1 MSLACKYK
9 CGKVFS
15 HRSSR
20 SRHENGTCNLNNETL
35 QSTINSGTETISDV
49 CVESNVSELIEN
61 RFKQLTN
68 MISELQKKVEE
79 QPAPIVIQP
88 TFIYN
93 FLDQNTIDIFG
104 KVLELH
110 GSDRAISYSCSL
122 LKNKSKGNKHE
133 WVKNAELVDPEGF
146 KLVVKYDSKAQQGFE
161 IVGAD
166 RKVIKDPDGLKLD
179 KILTDTVIN
188 ANLKAQS
195 QLARKAS
202 EAFEAGDENKM
213 WSVWTDSSIFN
224 PKGETIHD
232 QIDKFK
238 KMPASKKHLI
248 DIVSSNKD

>member
-1 MSLACKYK
+1 M
-9 CGKVFS
+9 
-15 HRSSR
+15 
-20 SRHENGTCNLNNETL
+20 
-35 QSTINSGTETISDV
+35 
-49 CVESNVSELIEN
+49 
-61 RFKQLTN
+61 
-68 MISELQKKVEE
+68 
-79 QPAPIVIQP
+79 
-88 TFIYN
+88 
-93 FLDQNTIDIFG
+93 
-104 KVLELH
+104 ELH

-133 WVKNAELVDPEGF
+133 WVKNTELVDAEGF

-161 IVGAD
+161 IIGAD
-166 RKVIKDPDGLKLD
+166 QKVIKDPDGLKLD

-238 KMPASKKHLI
+238 KISASKKHLI
-248 DIVSSNKD
+248 DIVSSNKA